1 MKKGEHSIYPKKT
14 NEEIFS
20 VREIDLLD
28 KNYSPVPRIRKKK
41 KKEGRGDDG
50 INLGLIDRSRA
61 RLRASAL
68 SADTSSRGRNV

>member
-1 MKKGEHSIYPKKT
+1 MQHSSQFEKSICSIK
-14 NEEIFS
+14 I
-20 VREIDLLD
+20 
-28 KNYSPVPRIRKKK
+28 IRLFLESEKK

-68 SADTSSRGRNV
+68 SADTSSRDRNV